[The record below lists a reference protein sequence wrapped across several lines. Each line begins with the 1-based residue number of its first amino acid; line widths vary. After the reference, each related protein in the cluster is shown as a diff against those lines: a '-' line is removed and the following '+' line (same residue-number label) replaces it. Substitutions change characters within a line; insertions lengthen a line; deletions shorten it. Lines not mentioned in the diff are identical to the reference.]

1 MKRRAEI
8 TIETHRLLVVRQQGH
23 AVQGW
28 CKDCMAEVE
37 LITANEAAARAGVG
51 SRTIYQ
57 WIENGNIHFNE
68 NLGILLVCAA
78 SLPAPDSQ
86 SATLSKP

>member
-8 TIETHRLLVVRQQGH
+8 TIETHRLLVVRQHGRS
-23 AVQGW
+23 VQGW
-28 CKDCMAEVE
+28 CEDCTAEVE
-37 LITANEAAARAGVG
+37 LITANEAAVRAGVG

-68 NLGILLVCAA
+68 ELGVILVCSA
-78 SLPAPDSQ
+78 SLPALDSQ

>member
-8 TIETHRLLVVRQQGH
+8 TIETHRKLVFRQQGR

-28 CKDCMAEVE
+28 CEDCMAEVE

-57 WIENGNIHFNE
+57 WIENGTIHFIE
-68 NLGILLVCAA
+68 DLGDLLVCAA
-78 SLPAPDSQ
+78 SLPVLDSQ

>member
-8 TIETHRLLVVRQQGH
+8 TIETHRLLVVRQQGCT
-23 AVQGW
+23 VRGW
-28 CKDCMAEVE
+28 CEGCMAEVE

-57 WIENGNIHFNE
+57 WIENGTIHFIE
-68 NLGILLVCAA
+68 DLGVLLVCTA
-78 SLPAPDSQ
+78 SLAAPDSQ
-86 SATLSKP
+86 SATLTKT

>member
-8 TIETHRLLVVRQQGH
+8 TIETHRKLVFRQQGR

-28 CKDCMAEVE
+28 CEDCMAEVE

-57 WIENGNIHFNE
+57 WIENGTIHFIE
-68 NLGILLVCAA
+68 DLGVLLVCAA
-78 SLPAPDSQ
+78 SLPVLGSQ